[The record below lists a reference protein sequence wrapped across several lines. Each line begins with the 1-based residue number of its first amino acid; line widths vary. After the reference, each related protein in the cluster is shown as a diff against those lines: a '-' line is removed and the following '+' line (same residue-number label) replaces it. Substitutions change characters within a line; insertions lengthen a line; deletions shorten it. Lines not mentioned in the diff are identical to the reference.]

1 MSKQH
6 AVLDKNL
13 PQKNTLR
20 CLMGLDFFDTYILA
34 LLEVQTLVL
43 HIPMV
48 VMNFQN
54 VGIGMNPT
62 NMHAEEDD
70 SSHHYHQGLHL
81 H

>member
-34 LLEVQTLVL
+34 LLEVLQ
-43 HIPMV
+43 
-48 VMNFQN
+48 Q
-54 VGIGMNPT
+54 
-62 NMHAEEDD
+62 
-70 SSHHYHQGLHL
+70 Y
-81 H
+81 